1 MGKVQFLNISFKYK
15 LFSGKA
21 LGKVHLINYIHNP
34 DFGLCQPHNNFKR
47 PLQCSLDQSKLLHSS
62 QLWIDYLKK
71 N

>member
-34 DFGLCQPHNNFKR
+34 DFGLCQPHNNF
-47 PLQCSLDQSKLLHSS
+47 
-62 QLWIDYLKK
+62 
-71 N
+71 